1 MLFLT
6 EVPNFSL
13 RFILIRITG
22 GNLRGRVLQS
32 VSGDQLRPTTSFF
45 REWIFN
51 VLNYFYNLN
60 NVVLLDLFS
69 GTGIISFEFLS
80 RNAKK
85 AVMIEK
91 NIKFLKIA
99 EKNISKLE
107 VQNVTALKTD
117 ALKYISNLIRAK
129 ADIQFNVIFMDPPY
143 EDIQITKDILEL
155 IFDNLE
161 LFPRDLIVITET
173 INKFEPIINDKIEV
187 YRSKSSGRTKMM
199 IFRRTEK

>member
-1 MLFLT
+1 M
-6 EVPNFSL
+6 
-13 RFILIRITG
+13 IKITG
-22 GNLRGRVLQS
+22 GNLRSRVLQT
-32 VSGDQLRPTTSFF
+32 VSGEQLRPTTSFF

-91 NIKFLKIA
+91 NLKFLKIA
-99 EKNISKLE
+99 DKNIAKLNL
-107 VQNVTALKTD
+107 QNITALKAD
-117 ALKYISNLIRAK
+117 ALSYVANLVRSK

-143 EDIQITKDILEL
+143 ENDTMLKNLLEV
-155 IFDNLE
+155 IFGNLD
-161 LFPRDLIVITET
+161 LFPKDLLVITESG
-173 INKFEPIINDKIEV
+173 KDFEPVTNDQVEL
-187 YRSKSSGRTKMM
+187 YRSKTGGRTKMM
-199 IFRRTEK
+199 IFRRIA